1 MKTNQTFSKKIK
13 HNIFWIALLLLSVLL
28 NLFSWIIPGF
38 AENYV
43 LYVFPLWT
51 NLLGHFSS
59 LFPFSIGEFMI
70 IAGIIWLIVFVIRIK
85 SGRFRKM
92 TACLLDIILL
102 IMTLNCFINYHAEPI
117 VVSSD
122 SKTREYT
129 IAELTEYRNHLV
141 ETCNNLSGEVP
152 RDTDGNIIF
161 GDGLVDNKDAGG
173 SYINSDVNKY
183 ISAKARE
190 SMAGLG
196 SRFEK
201 LSGYYVNPKPMLF
214 SNFVSQQYMQ
224 GYYFPFS
231 MEANYNDV
239 MYVMNKPFTI
249 CHELAHTKGYIMED
263 EANFLGYLG
272 CISSDDIA
280 IQYSGYLG
288 VLNYV
293 NNAFYDNV
301 TKDEYK
307 RNLKILDQVK
317 EDNVFLT
324 DESWEKVENTAVLE
338 TETVKKAANTFV
350 DTTLKVNGIDDGIAS
365 YDRVVKLL
373 LDEYY
378 K

>member
-1 MKTNQTFSKKIK
+1 MKTNQTISSKIK

-38 AENYV
+38 AETYV
-43 LYVFPLWT
+43 LRVFPLWT

-70 IAGIIWLIVFVIRIK
+70 IAGILWILVFIVRIR
-85 SGRFRKM
+85 SARFRKL
-92 TACLLDIILL
+92 TACLLDIIILV
-102 IMTLNCFINYHAEPI
+102 MTLNCFINYHADPI
-117 VVSSD
+117 VVKSDVSS
-122 SKTREYT
+122 REYT
-129 IAELTEYRNHLV
+129 ISELKNYRNELV
-141 ETCNNLSGEVP
+141 KTCNYYSQKVP
-152 RDTDGNIIF
+152 RDSDGNIIF
-161 GDGLVDNKDAGG
+161 GDGLVDSASSGT
-173 SYINSDVNKY
+173 YLNSEVNKY
-183 ISAKARE
+183 ISKKARE
-190 SMAGLG
+190 SMEGLG